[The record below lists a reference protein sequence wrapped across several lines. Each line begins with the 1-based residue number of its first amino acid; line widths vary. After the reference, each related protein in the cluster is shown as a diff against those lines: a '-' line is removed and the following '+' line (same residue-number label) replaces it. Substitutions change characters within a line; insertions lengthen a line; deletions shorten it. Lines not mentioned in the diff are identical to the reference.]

1 LFSFEIQA
9 TDGNARAGRL
19 TTSHGVIETPAFVP
33 VATQAT
39 VRAVSGDDLEQI
51 GTQVIIANAYH
62 LHLMPGGEVIRKM
75 GGLHRFAGWRKPVIT
90 DSGGFQVFSLGAAK
104 EHGVG
109 KIASIFTEDRDR
121 GEPLGSRRRKQFV
134 KIDEEGVGFTSY
146 LDGSQHRFTPESV
159 VQLEMKLGADIMLAL
174 DECTS
179 PLHDYEYTMAAME
192 RTHRWAVRALEE
204 YRRMSWPDQAIFGIV
219 QGGAYR
225 DLREKS
231 AGFIGSRGFHGFAIG
246 GSLGKSKE
254 EMYRVLEW
262 TLPLLSHERPRHLLG
277 IGTVEDVFGVV
288 SQGIDLFD
296 CVAPTRM
303 ARSGTVFVR
312 GGEGYRIHL
321 LNAKYREDRQPIDEN
336 CACPTCKRYSRA
348 YLRHLFAAKEQAGE
362 RLAAIH
368 NLYFMERMLEQIR
381 GAIKTG
387 KFEAL
392 KKEWLGWRTS

>member
-1 LFSFEIQA
+1 M
-9 TDGNARAGRL
+9 
-19 TTSHGVIETPAFVP
+19 TTAHGVIETPAFVP

-39 VRAVSGDDLEQI
+39 VRAVSGGDLEKI

-62 LHLMPGGEVIRKM
+62 LHLMPGEEVIKKM

-109 KIASIFTEDRDR
+109 KIASIFPEGRVR
-121 GEPLGSRRRKQFV
+121 GGHLGSRRRKQFV
-134 KIDEEGVGFTSY
+134 KIGEDGVEFTSY

-159 VQLEMKLGADIMLAL
+159 IQLEMKLGADIILVL

-204 YRRMSWPDQAIFGIV
+204 YRRIPRRDRAIFGII

-231 AGFIGSRGFHGFAIG
+231 AEFIGSRAFHGFAIG

-254 EMYRVLEW
+254 EMYQVLEW

-277 IGTVEDVFGVV
+277 VGMVEDVFDVV

-312 GGEGYRIHL
+312 GAKRYRIHL
-321 LNAKYREDRQPIDEN
+321 LNAKYREDRQPIDES

-348 YLRHLFAAKEQAGE
+348 YLRHLFAAKEQTGE
-362 RLAAIH
+362 RLAAVH
-368 NLYFMERMLEQIR
+368 NLYFTEEMMREIR
-381 GAIKTG
+381 KAIREKR
-387 KFEAL
+387 FEAFRG
-392 KKEWLGWRTS
+392 EWER

>member
-1 LFSFEIQA
+1 LFSFEIVA
-9 TDGNARAGRL
+9 EDGKARAGRM

-62 LHLMPGGEVIRKM
+62 LHLMPGEEVIRKM
-75 GGLHRFAGWRKPVIT
+75 GGLHCFAGWRKPLIT
-90 DSGGFQVFSLGAAK
+90 DSGGFQIFSLGAAK

-109 KIASIFTEDRDR
+109 KIASIFPEDRDR
-121 GEPLGSRRRKQFV
+121 GGHLRSKRRKQFV
-134 KIDEEGVGFTSY
+134 KIGEEGVEFTSY

-159 VQLEMKLGADIMLAL
+159 IQLEMKLGADIILVL

-192 RTHRWAVRALEE
+192 RTHRWALRALEE
-204 YRRMSWPDQAIFGIV
+204 YRRISGRDQAIFGII

-231 AGFIGSRGFHGFAIG
+231 AEFIGSGAFHGFAIG

-254 EMYRVLEW
+254 EMHQVLEW
-262 TLPLLSHERPRHLLG
+262 TLPLLSPERPRHLLG
-277 IGTVEDVFGVV
+277 IGTVEDAFDVV

-303 ARSGTVFVR
+303 ARSGTVLRR
-312 GGEGYRIHL
+312 GAEGYRIHL
-321 LNAKYREDRQPIDEN
+321 LNAKYREDRQPIDET
-336 CACPTCKRYSRA
+336 CSCPTCKRYSRA
-348 YLRHLFAAKEQAGE
+348 YLRHLFAAKELTAE
-362 RLAAIH
+362 RLATIH
-368 NLYFMERMLEQIR
+368 NLHFTEEMMGGIRKAIRERR
-381 GAIKTG
+381 
-387 KFEAL
+387 FEAFRT
-392 KKEWLGWRTS
+392 EWGR